1 MPWRGVTYDLTM
13 ALAKRRFLFLQG
25 PIAPFFARVAEGL
38 RALGHQVHHVN
49 LHLGDRVFW
58 GATGSVDFT
67 DQAEA
72 WPDWIAGFLTRHAIT
87 DLLLIGEQRPY
98 HLAAIAAAKARGIAV
113 IVTDYGYLR
122 PDWITLE
129 RDGMGGN
136 SLFPRD
142 PAEIRRRAEGLA
154 VPDLKP
160 LYSDHFATMAWRDVY
175 YHALAQ
181 WPFPF
186 RHYRRH
192 QLQHPFLVYAGLAR
206 RLLLRRL
213 ENRRSERVFE
223 GLKARGRDFWIF
235 AMQLETDFAIRA
247 YSPFTDMDGPLGQV
261 MASFAAHAP
270 ARTEL
275 LIKLHPLDPCWKPWP
290 KRIADMA
297 QAVGIAGRVHVMP
310 RGRLPDL
317 LAASR
322 GLITVN
328 STAATGAMVLGK
340 PVKLLGQA
348 IYDVPGL
355 SFQGGLDDF
364 WTKAAPPDPDLL
376 SAFLAL
382 LCSAYMVRG
391 AFHQDSGLAAA
402 VAGAIVRLDQGCIN
416 QAVGISDLIAPS
428 DRACCP

>member
-1 MPWRGVTYDLTM
+1 MPWRGVIPHSLN
-13 ALAKRRFLFLQG
+13 APGKRRFLFLQG
-25 PIAPFFARVAEGL
+25 PISPFFAHVAAGL
-38 RALGHQVHHVN
+38 LALGHQVHRVN
-49 LHLGDRVFW
+49 LHLGDRAFW
-58 GATGSVDFT
+58 PGPGSVDFT
-67 DQAEA
+67 GRADA
-72 WPDWIAGFLTRHAIT
+72 WPGWIADFLTHHAIT

-98 HLAAIAAAKARGIAV
+98 HRIAIEAAKARGIAV

-142 PAEIRRRAEGLA
+142 PAEIRRLAEGHST
-154 VPDLKP
+154 PDLKP
-160 LYSDHFATMAWRDVY
+160 LYSDHFATMALRDVY

-192 QLQHPFLVYAGLAR
+192 QLQHPFMVYAGLAR
-206 RLLLRRL
+206 RLLLRRF
-213 ENRRSERVFE
+213 EDHRSAQVFA
-223 GLKARGRDFWIF
+223 GLKARGNPFWIF

-247 YSPFTDMDGPLGQV
+247 YSPFADMDAPLRQA
-261 MASFAAHAP
+261 MASFASHAP
-270 ARTEL
+270 AGAEL

-290 KRIADMA
+290 KRILAMA
-297 QAVGIAGRVHVMP
+297 RAAGLAGRVHVMP

-317 LAASR
+317 LAAAH
-322 GLITVN
+322 GLVTVN
-328 STAATGAMVLGK
+328 STAATSAMVLGK

-348 IYDVPGL
+348 VYDVPGL

-364 WTKAAPPDPDLL
+364 WTKAAPPDAELL

-382 LCSAYMVRG
+382 LCGAHMVRG

-402 VAGAIVRLDQGCIN
+402 VAGAVARLDQGCIN
-416 QAVGISDLIAPS
+416 LPQAA
-428 DRACCP
+428 

>member
-1 MPWRGVTYDLTM
+1 MPWRGVIHEPPSAPDR
-13 ALAKRRFLFLQG
+13 RRFLFLQG
-25 PIAPFFARVAEGL
+25 PISPFFARLAEDL
-38 RALGHQVHHVN
+38 QALGHAVHRVN
-49 LHLGDRVFW
+49 LHLGDRAFW
-58 GATGSVDFT
+58 GATRSIDFT
-67 DQAEA
+67 GRAEA
-72 WPDWIAGFLTRHAIT
+72 WPDWIADFLTRHAIT

-98 HLAAIAAAKARGIAV
+98 HRIAIAAAKARGIAV

-129 RDGMGGN
+129 RNGMGGE

-142 PAEIRRRAEGLA
+142 PAEIRRLAQGLA
-154 VPDLKP
+154 LPELKP
-160 LYSDHFATMAWRDVY
+160 LYSDQFATMAWRDVC

-206 RLLLRRL
+206 RLLLRRW
-213 ENRRSERVFE
+213 EDRRSGQVFE
-223 GLKARGRDFWIF
+223 GLKARGSPFWIF

-247 YSPFTDMDGPLGQV
+247 YSPFADMEAPLGQV
-261 MASFAAHAP
+261 MASFAAQAP

-290 KRIADMA
+290 RRIAAMA
-297 QAVGIAGRVHVMP
+297 QAAGIAGRVHVMP

-348 IYDVPGL
+348 VYDVPGL
-355 SFQGGLDDF
+355 SFQGGLDAF
-364 WTKAAPPDPDLL
+364 WTEGAPPDPALL
-376 SAFLAL
+376 KDFLAL
-382 LCSAYMVRG
+382 LCGAFMVRG
-391 AFHQDSGLAAA
+391 AFHQASGLAAA
-402 VAGAIVRLDQGCIN
+402 VAGAVARLDQGCIN
-416 QAVGISDLIAPS
+416 AAPKAALP
-428 DRACCP
+428 DA

>member
-1 MPWRGVTYDLTM
+1 MPWRGVIPEPPS
-13 ALAKRRFLFLQG
+13 KRSFLFLQG
-25 PIAPFFARVAEGL
+25 PISPFFAQVAEGL
-38 RALGHQVHHVN
+38 RALGHQVQRIN

-67 DQAEA
+67 GRADE
-72 WPDWIAGFLTRHAIT
+72 WPAWIADFLTRHAIT

-98 HLAAIAAAKARGIAV
+98 HRIAIAAAKARGVAV

-142 PAEIRRRAEGLA
+142 PAEIRRLAKGLSL
-154 VPDLKP
+154 PELKP
-160 LYSDHFATMAWRDVY
+160 LYSDHFATMALRDVY

-186 RHYRRH
+186 RHYQRH
-192 QLQHPFLVYAGLAR
+192 QLLHPFLVYAGLAR

-213 ENRRSERVFE
+213 EDHRSAQVFE
-223 GLKARGRDFWIF
+223 GLQAGGTRFWIF

-247 YSPFTDMDGPLGQV
+247 YSPFTDMDAPLGQV

-270 ARTEL
+270 AGTEL
-275 LIKLHPLDPCWKPWP
+275 VIKLHPLDPCWKPWP
-290 KRIADMA
+290 KRIAAMA
-297 QAVGIAGRVHVMP
+297 RAAGIAGRVHIMP

-317 LAASR
+317 LAASS
-322 GLITVN
+322 GMITVN
-328 STAATGAMVLGK
+328 STAATTAMVLGK
-340 PVKLLGQA
+340 PVKLMGQA
-348 IYDVPGL
+348 VYSVPGL
-355 SFQGGLDDF
+355 SFQPSLDAF
-364 WTKAAPPDPDLL
+364 WTEGAPPDPDLL
-376 SAFLAL
+376 EAFLAL
-382 LCSAYMVRG
+382 LCGAFMVRG

-402 VAGAIVRLDQGCIN
+402 VAGAVARLDQGRIN
-416 QAVGISDLIAPS
+416 SAPEALLP
-428 DRACCP
+428 DA

>member
-1 MPWRGVTYDLTM
+1 MPWRGVIPEPPRTPG
-13 ALAKRRFLFLQG
+13 KRHFLFLQG
-25 PIAPFFARVAEGL
+25 PISPFFPRVAEGL
-38 RALGHQVHHVN
+38 QALGHQVHRVN

-58 GATGSVDFT
+58 GGTGSVDFT
-67 DQAEA
+67 ERADD
-72 WPDWIAGFLTRHAIT
+72 WPAWIADFLTRHAIT

-98 HLAAIAAAKARGIAV
+98 HRIAIAAAKARGIAV

-142 PAEIRRRAEGLA
+142 PAEIWRLAKGLSL
-154 VPDLKP
+154 PDLKP
-160 LYSDHFATMAWRDVY
+160 LYSDHFATMALRDVC

-192 QLQHPFLVYAGLAR
+192 QLLHPFLVYVGLAR
-206 RLLLRRL
+206 RLLLRRR
-213 ENRRSERVFE
+213 EDRRSAQVFE
-223 GLKARGRDFWIF
+223 GLKARGNPFWIF

-270 ARTEL
+270 DKAEL
-275 LIKLHPLDPCWKPWP
+275 LIKLHPLDPCWKPWTA
-290 KRIADMA
+290 RIAAMA
-297 QAVGIAGRVHVMP
+297 RAAGIAGRVHIMP

-317 LAASR
+317 LAASS
-322 GLITVN
+322 GLLAVN
-328 STAATGAMVLGK
+328 STAATSALVLGK
-340 PVKLLGQA
+340 PVKLMGRA
-348 IYDVPGL
+348 VYNVPGL
-355 SFQGGLDDF
+355 SFQGSLDAF
-364 WTKAAPPDPDLL
+364 WTEGAPPDPALL
-376 SAFLAL
+376 EAFLAL
-382 LCSAYMVRG
+382 LCDAHMVRG

-402 VAGAIVRLDQGCIN
+402 VAGTVARLDQGRIN
-416 QAVGISDLIAPS
+416 RPQSEI
-428 DRACCP
+428 